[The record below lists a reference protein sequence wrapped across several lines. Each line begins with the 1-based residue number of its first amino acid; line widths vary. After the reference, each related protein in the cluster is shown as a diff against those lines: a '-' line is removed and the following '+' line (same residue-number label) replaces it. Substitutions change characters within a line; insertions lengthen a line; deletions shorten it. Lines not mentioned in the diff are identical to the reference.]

1 MVRLPSLKREISNN
15 NEVATI
21 ATLIAVGVDAGLSLS
36 AAIEAA
42 VADAKG
48 SVADR
53 FRRLIGSLDLGGNL
67 PDELSIMR
75 NGASGPL
82 AELVVK
88 LQIAL
93 EFGSPVAEQLQ
104 QFSASLRATIN
115 HQRFTMAAKQENTML
130 LPLVFLILPVSILFA
145 IFPSMQY
152 LNLNY

>member
-1 MVRLPSLKREISNN
+1 MPSLKRDISNN

-21 ATLIAVGVDAGLSLS
+21 ATLIAVGVDSGLSLS

-42 VADAKG
+42 IADSKG
-48 SVADR
+48 SVAER
-53 FRRLIGSLDLGGNL
+53 FRRLMGSLDLGGNL
-67 PDELSIMR
+67 PEELSIMR
-75 NGASGPL
+75 KGASGPL
-82 AELVVK
+82 AEFVVK

-115 HQRFTMAAKQENTML
+115 HQRLSMGAKQENTML

-145 IFPSMQY
+145 LFPSMQY